1 MHDNYGGGVK
11 IPEHQQQYTGHLT
24 MMPDL
29 LKAITGPPAELLT
42 AGGVWARYWS
52 RAVMVF
58 SPHASLSW

>member
-11 IPEHQQQYTGHLT
+11 ISEHQQQSTGHLT

-29 LKAITGPPAELLT
+29 LKVITGPPAELLT
-42 AGGVWARYWS
+42 TGEVWARYWS
-52 RAVMVF
+52 RALMVF